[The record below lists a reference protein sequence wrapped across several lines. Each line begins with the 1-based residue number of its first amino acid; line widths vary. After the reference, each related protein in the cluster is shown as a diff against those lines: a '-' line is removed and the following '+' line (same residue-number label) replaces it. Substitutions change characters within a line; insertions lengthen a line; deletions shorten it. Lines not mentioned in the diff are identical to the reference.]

1 MNSVHNQSTTSDRNT
16 LPRSKMCN
24 HVPEYHGSDLRKML
38 QEEQGIARGHSSLRG
53 SARELDRERE

>member
-1 MNSVHNQSTTSDRNT
+1 MNSVHNQSTTSNRNT

-24 HVPEYHGSDLRKML
+24 HVPEYHGSDLWKML
-38 QEEQGIARGHSSLRG
+38 QEQGIARGHSSLRG